1 MDNNADN
8 IPVISNVNWL
18 GISPDGSSV
27 AFELQAG
34 GTSSKLGLRVAD
46 VPRMIAGLLK
56 LSQEAATVAARGP
69 AVPLP
74 PEVKVTPI
82 QARSVR
88 RGNHQGQDLVV
99 VDVGVM
105 QLGFQVLTNK
115 GGPVQ

>member
-1 MDNNADN
+1 MEN

-18 GISPDGSSV
+18 GLSPDGSAV
-27 AFELQAG
+27 AFEVQAG
-34 GTSSKLGLRVAD
+34 GTSTKLGLRVSD

-56 LSQEAATVAARGP
+56 LSQEAATVTAKGP
-69 AVPLP
+69 AVQLP

-82 QARSVR
+82 QARSVS
-88 RGNHQGQDLVV
+88 RGTHQGQNLLV

-105 QLGFQVLTNK
+105 QLGFQVPPAK